1 MINVSV
7 FSKHLIVRVVK
18 NAYTSLAANKLCHLT
33 SRIWTPPPKYK
44 KLINSSGAW
53 NKPVVDYPAS
63 GVESIVFRA
72 DMEFA

>member
-1 MINVSV
+1 MSPNLSYMD
-7 FSKHLIVRVVK
+7 S
-18 NAYTSLAANKLCHLT
+18 
-33 SRIWTPPPKYK
+33 PPKYK